1 MNRQNTW
8 QRHRISKKDWGY
20 NMKGLEL
27 ARKYYDTY
35 IEQLLEAVPEAR
47 GRFAAGL
54 VGEGSQCF
62 GYDDRISQDH
72 DFGPGFCIW
81 LTDADFAAFGGRL
94 QQAYD
99 ALPDEFEGFSRKGFI
114 AKDRYGVMTISDFYS
129 RFTGFAD
136 GQPQTVL
143 DWLFLSE
150 NQLAAVTNGVV
161 FQDDPGIFTGIRD
174 KLLRFY
180 PEDVRRKKIAARAAI
195 MAQAGQY
202 NLLRSIKREDTVA
215 ATLALARFTEA
226 AISMAHLLEGRYTP
240 FYKWGFR
247 SLKSLLFGRGFVQ
260 HLNRIPELEASLYER
275 DFVKA
280 HNQAFAITES
290 ICRETAT
297 ELRRQGLSTIE
308 SDFLQDHLAEI
319 MDGIVDDRLRS
330 LPPMLDCQN

>member
-1 MNRQNTW
+1 
-8 QRHRISKKDWGY
+8 
-20 NMKGLEL
+20 MKGLEL
-27 ARKYYDTY
+27 ARKYYDAH
-35 IEQLLEAVPEAR
+35 IDQILDAVPEAR

-62 GYDDRISQDH
+62 GYDDRISCDH

-81 LTDADFAAFGGRL
+81 LTDTDFAAFGQKL

-99 ALPDEFEGFSRKGFI
+99 ALPDEFEGFTRRNI
-114 AKDRYGVMTISDFYS
+114 QARDRFGVMTISGFYC
-129 RFTGFAD
+129 RFTGFPD
-136 GQPQTVL
+136 GMPQTMI

-150 NQLAAVTNGVV
+150 AQLAATVNGEV
-161 FQDDPGIFTGIRD
+161 FEDTPGIFTGIRE
-174 KLLRFY
+174 KLKAFY
-180 PEDVRRKKIAARAAI
+180 PEDVRYKKIAARAAV

-247 SLKSLLFGRGFVQ
+247 SLKSLLFGRGFVR
-260 HLNRIPELEASLYER
+260 HLGRIPELEASLYER

-290 ICRETAT
+290 ICRDTAA
-297 ELRRQGLSTIE
+297 ELRRQGLSTVE

-319 MDGIVDDRLRS
+319 MDGIQDDRLRS

>member
-1 MNRQNTW
+1 
-8 QRHRISKKDWGY
+8 
-20 NMKGLEL
+20 MKGLEL

-35 IEQLLEAVPEAR
+35 IEQLLAEVPEAR

-81 LTDADFAAFGGRL
+81 LTDADFEGFGNKL

-150 NQLAAVTNGVV
+150 NQLAAATNGEV
-161 FQDDPGIFTGIRD
+161 FEDGPGFFTDIRE
-174 KLLRFY
+174 KLRRFY

-215 ATLALARFTEA
+215 ATLALARFTES

-280 HNQAFAITES
+280 HNQAYAITES
-290 ICRETAT
+290 ICREAAT